1 MTLLEMEDNMAKNI
15 GLWVDHEKAFIVSM
29 IEGNE
34 KICKIESNV
43 ESHIKTLGGSRSATP
58 YGPQDVSVER
68 KIEARRKQHLR
79 KYYLKLI
86 DEIKDA
92 QNIYIFGP
100 GNAKIEMKKEMKKL
114 KDIAAKILAV
124 EAADKMTEGQI
135 AAKAREFFIANK

>member
-1 MTLLEMEDNMAKNI
+1 MAKNI

>member
-135 AAKAREFFIANK
+135 AAKAREFFIAKK

>member
-1 MTLLEMEDNMAKNI
+1 MEDNMAKNI

-135 AAKAREFFIANK
+135 AAKAREFFIAKK